1 MGQDACTIRGWEQNK
16 GGLNEY
22 CNTSMLACFFVLL
35 AVLNMKLAI
44 NYALP
49 DNRAMIKSIAV
60 R

>member
-1 MGQDACTIRGWEQNK
+1 MHVQLEGGNKNK

-22 CNTSMLACFFVLL
+22 RNTTMLAYFFVLL